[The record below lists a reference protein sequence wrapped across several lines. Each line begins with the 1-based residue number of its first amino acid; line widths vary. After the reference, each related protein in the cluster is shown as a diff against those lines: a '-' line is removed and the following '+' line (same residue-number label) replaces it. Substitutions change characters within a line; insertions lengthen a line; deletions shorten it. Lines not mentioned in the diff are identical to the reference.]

1 MKNNRLLQI
10 LQKTVSEDEIGK
22 LSAHTLPH
30 ISDFNRS
37 VILKM
42 LQDKLLAQE
51 EISEEIQECL
61 CILLRISSILPE
73 AVFIFSTV

>member
-1 MKNNRLLQI
+1 MIAERKNFMKNNRLLQI

-42 LQDKLLAQE
+42 LQDKLLAQD
-51 EISEEIQECL
+51 EIRKKI
-61 CILLRISSILPE
+61 
-73 AVFIFSTV
+73 

>member
-51 EISEEIQECL
+51 EISEEN
-61 CILLRISSILPE
+61 ILNLNYERGISIESMR
-73 AVFIFSTV
+73 FFFY

>member
-61 CILLRISSILPE
+61 CILAARC
-73 AVFIFSTV
+73 ATCNA

>member
-51 EISEEIQECL
+51 EISEEN
-61 CILLRISSILPE
+61 ILNLNYEREISIELMR
-73 AVFIFSTV
+73 FFFY